1 MAWAASGAMELTG
14 WSDGPPLGGPAAL
27 VDLVERASGV
37 VGRRSEGRAAVD
49 GLALLGE
56 RAALGNLTRRGRV
69 SCGGSTRLVRTAD
82 SWLAVSL
89 ARPDDVSALEAW
101 LGADVPPED
110 PWPAVERIAGESD
123 AAALDERAALLGLP
137 IAALSSVG
145 PPASAPFGLP
155 IGAACL
161 HEAAGPARPLE
172 GARVLDLS
180 SLWAGPLCG
189 QLLAAAGAE
198 VVKVESLARPDGAR
212 RGPAAFFDLMNGLKL
227 SVALDLTTPEGQ
239 CDLRRLVDAADVV
252 IESARP
258 RGLEQ
263 MGIVAAEVLGRPA
276 GPRAGSK
283 VWASI
288 TSHGRGPGRA
298 ERVGFGDVAAVAGG
312 LVAGDPAGG
321 PVAGGPVAGD
331 GVAGDGDAP
340 CFLADA
346 VTDPLAGLVA
356 AAAVLEALAAGG
368 RWLLDVALAPLA
380 AAVAGPALEVAGVP
394 AQPPRARRVV
404 RPARP
409 LGSDTATVLGGLPA

>member
-1 MAWAASGAMELTG
+1 MELTG
-14 WSDGPPLGGPAAL
+14 WPEGPALGGPAAL
-27 VDLVERASGV
+27 VDLVERAAGV
-37 VGRRSEGRAAVD
+37 VDRRSEGRAAVD

-137 IAALSSVG
+137 MAALSSVG

-161 HEAAGPARPLE
+161 HEAAGPARPIE

-212 RGPAAFFDLMNGLKL
+212 QGPAAFFDLMNGLKL
-227 SVALDLTTPEGQ
+227 SVALDLATPEGR
-239 CDLRRLVDAADVV
+239 CDLRRLINAADVV

-263 MGIVAAEVLGRPA
+263 MGIMAAEVLGRPA

-312 LVAGDPAGG
+312 LVAG
-321 PVAGGPVAGD
+321 GPVAGD
-331 GVAGDGDAP
+331 GLAGDGDAP

-380 AAVAGPALEVAGVP
+380 AAAAGPALEVAGVP
-394 AQPPRARRVV
+394 ARPPRARQVV

>member
-1 MAWAASGAMELTG
+1 MELTG
-14 WSDGPPLGGPAAL
+14 WPDGPALGGPPAL
-27 VDLVERASGV
+27 VDLVERAAGV
-37 VGRRSEGRAAVD
+37 VDRRSEGRAAVD

-161 HEAAGPARPLE
+161 HEAAGPARPIE

-189 QLLAAAGAE
+189 QLLATAGAT
-198 VVKVESLARPDGAR
+198 VVKVESSARPDGAR
-212 RGPAAFFDLMNGLKL
+212 QGPAAFFDLMNGLKL
-227 SVALDLTTPEGQ
+227 SVALDLATPDGR
-239 CDLRRLVDAADVV
+239 CDLRRLINAADVV

-263 MGIVAAEVLGRPA
+263 MGIMAAEVLGRPA

-312 LVAGDPAGG
+312 LVGPVTWPVMGTPVLPGRCGHRPARRPGGGGRRARGARRRGEVAARCRPGAPGRRRVRTGSRRRRRGG
-321 PVAGGPVAGD
+321 PAAAGAPGGPPGPSAGI
-331 GVAGDGDAP
+331 GHGHRAG
-340 CFLADA
+340 
-346 VTDPLAGLVA
+346 
-356 AAAVLEALAAGG
+356 
-368 RWLLDVALAPLA
+368 
-380 AAVAGPALEVAGVP
+380 
-394 AQPPRARRVV
+394 RARR
-404 RPARP
+404 A
-409 LGSDTATVLGGLPA
+409 

>member
-1 MAWAASGAMELTG
+1 MELTG
-14 WSDGPPLGGPAAL
+14 WPEGPALGGPAAL
-27 VDLVERASGV
+27 VDLVERAAGV
-37 VGRRSEGRAAVD
+37 VERRSEGRAAVD

-89 ARPDDVSALEAW
+89 ARPDDVAALEAW

-110 PWPAVERIAGESD
+110 PWPAVERLAGESD
-123 AAALDERAALLGLP
+123 AAALDERAVLLGLP
-137 IAALSSVG
+137 MAALSSVG

-161 HEAAGPARPLE
+161 HEAAGPARPIE

-212 RGPAAFFDLMNGLKL
+212 QGPAAFFDLMNGLKL
-227 SVALDLTTPEGQ
+227 SVALDLATPEGR
-239 CDLRRLVDAADVV
+239 CDLRRLINAADVV

-263 MGIVAAEVLGRPA
+263 MGIMAAEVLGRPA
-276 GPRAGSK
+276 WPRAGSK

-312 LVAGDPAGG
+312 LVAG
-321 PVAGGPVAGD
+321 GPVAGD
-331 GVAGDGDAP
+331 GLAGDGDAP

-368 RWLLDVALAPLA
+368 GGCSMSPWRPWP
-380 AAVAGPALEVAGVP
+380 
-394 AQPPRARRVV
+394 PPRPDRLSRSPACRPGRRGRARWSARPVRWDRTRPRCWAGSRRELA
-404 RPARP
+404 RPAP
-409 LGSDTATVLGGLPA
+409 G

>member
-1 MAWAASGAMELTG
+1 MELTG
-14 WSDGPPLGGPAAL
+14 WPEGPALGGPAAL
-27 VDLVERASGV
+27 VDLVERAAGV
-37 VGRRSEGRAAVD
+37 LDRRSEGRAAVD

-89 ARPDDVSALEAW
+89 ARPEDVSALEAW
-101 LGADVPPED
+101 LGAHVPPED
-110 PWPAVERIAGESD
+110 PWPAVERIAAESD

-137 IAALSSVG
+137 MAALSSVG

-161 HEAAGPARPLE
+161 HEAPGPARPIE

-189 QLLAAAGAE
+189 QLLATAGAE
-198 VVKVESLARPDGAR
+198 VVKVESVARPDGAR
-212 RGPAAFFDLMNGLKL
+212 QGPAAFFDLMNGLKL
-227 SVALDLTTPEGQ
+227 SVALDLASPEGR
-239 CDLRRLVDAADVV
+239 CDLRRLINAADVV

-263 MGIVAAEVLGRPA
+263 MGIMAAEVLGRPA
-276 GPRAGSK
+276 GTRAGSK

-312 LVAGDPAGG
+312 LVACDGAARDGAARDGAP
-321 PVAGGPVAGD
+321 GD
-331 GVAGDGDAP
+331 GAPGDGDGP

-380 AAVAGPALEVAGVP
+380 AAAAGPALEVAGVP
-394 AQPPRARRVV
+394 AQPPRARQVV

-409 LGSDTATVLGGLPA
+409 LGLDTATVLGRLPA

>member
-14 WSDGPPLGGPAAL
+14 WSDGPALGGPPAL
-27 VDLVERASGV
+27 VDLVERAAGV
-37 VGRRSEGRAAVD
+37 VDRRSEGRAAVD

-56 RAALGNLTRRGRV
+56 RAALGNLTRQGRV

-101 LGADVPPED
+101 LCADVPPED
-110 PWPAVERIAGESD
+110 PWPAVARIARESD

-161 HEAAGPARPLE
+161 HEAAGPARPIE
-172 GARVLDLS
+172 GVRVLDLS

-189 QLLAAAGAE
+189 QLLATAGAT

-212 RGPAAFFDLMNGLKL
+212 RGPPAFFDLMNGLKL
-227 SVALDLTTPEGQ
+227 SVALDLATPDGR
-239 CDLRRLVDAADVV
+239 CDLRRLINAADVV

-263 MGIVAAEVLGRPA
+263 MGIMASEVLGRPA

-312 LVAGDPAGG
+312 LV
-321 PVAGGPVAGD
+321 
-331 GVAGDGDAP
+331 GVA
-340 CFLADA
+340 
-346 VTDPLAGLVA
+346 
-356 AAAVLEALAAGG
+356 
-368 RWLLDVALAPLA
+368 
-380 AAVAGPALEVAGVP
+380 
-394 AQPPRARRVV
+394 
-404 RPARP
+404 
-409 LGSDTATVLGGLPA
+409 

>member
-1 MAWAASGAMELTG
+1 MELTG
-14 WSDGPPLGGPAAL
+14 WPEGPALGGPAAL
-27 VDLVERASGV
+27 VDLVERAAGV
-37 VGRRSEGRAAVD
+37 VERRSEGRAAVD

-89 ARPDDVSALEAW
+89 ARPDDVAALEAW

-110 PWPAVERIAGESD
+110 PWPAVERLAGESD

-137 IAALSSVG
+137 MAALSSVG

-161 HEAAGPARPLE
+161 HEAAGPARPIE

-212 RGPAAFFDLMNGLKL
+212 QGPAAFFDLMNGLKL
-227 SVALDLTTPEGQ
+227 SVALDLATPEGR
-239 CDLRRLVDAADVV
+239 CDLRRLINAADVV

-263 MGIVAAEVLGRPA
+263 MGIMAAEVLGRPA

-312 LVAGDPAGG
+312 LVAG
-321 PVAGGPVAGD
+321 GPVAGD
-331 GVAGDGDAP
+331 GLAGDGDAP

-380 AAVAGPALEVAGVP
+380 AAAAGPALEVAGVP
-394 AQPPRARRVV
+394 ALPPRARQVV